1 LLRSALPS
9 KEPGIK
15 IQKDTYPTRAGR
27 SHDGFQKMILNQ
39 LRLYTNRKI
48 VDALNRAEDDD
59 NTELLFALRMIM
71 ANVEQVATPDTLHPT
86 PHTPHPRP

>member
-1 LLRSALPS
+1 MYNS
-9 KEPGIK
+9 
-15 IQKDTYPTRAGR
+15 KDTYLTRAGL
-27 SHDGFQKMILNQ
+27 SYDGFQKMILNQ

-59 NTELLFALRMIM
+59 NMELLFALRMIM

-86 PHTPHPRP
+86 PHAPHPRP